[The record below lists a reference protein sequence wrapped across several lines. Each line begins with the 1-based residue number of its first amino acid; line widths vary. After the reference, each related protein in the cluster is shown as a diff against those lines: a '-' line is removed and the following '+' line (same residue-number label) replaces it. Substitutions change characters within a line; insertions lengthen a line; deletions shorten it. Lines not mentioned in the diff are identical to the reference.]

1 MSRFN
6 IRCYGII
13 INENN
18 EILLSD
24 ENRFGRSF
32 TKFIGGGL
40 EFGEG
45 TKECLKREIL
55 EETGLH
61 SEIGE
66 LFYVNDFFQESS
78 FSKEDQIISFYYF
91 VEKIDYDKIAITD
104 TSTLEKG
111 DGEKFRWKSISSLTE
126 NDVTFPIDKVVVERI
141 KEASRISH
149 LDRLDD
155 RCSTSS
161 MTEMTDDR

>member
-1 MSRFN
+1 MNKIN

-13 INENN
+13 INSRK

-24 ENRFGRSF
+24 EQRFGRSF

-45 TKECLKREIL
+45 TSECLQREIL

-61 SEIGE
+61 ATIGE

-78 FSKEDQIISFYYF
+78 FRKEDQIISFYYL
-91 VEKIDYDKIAITD
+91 VENIDYDAIPL
-104 TSTLEKG
+104 SEPSVFENG
-111 DGEKFRWKSISSLTE
+111 NGEIFRWKALQSLSE
-126 NDVTFPIDKVVVERI
+126 DDVTFPIDKIVVNMLI
-141 KEASRISH
+141 N
-149 LDRLDD
+149 LP
-155 RCSTSS
+155 
-161 MTEMTDDR
+161 

>member
-1 MSRFN
+1 MSKIN

-13 INENN
+13 INKNK

-24 ENRFGRSF
+24 EHRFGRSF

-45 TKECLKREIL
+45 TSECLEREIL

-61 SEIGE
+61 ASIGD

-91 VEKIDYDKIAITD
+91 IEKIDCAAIPIAE
-104 TSTLEKG
+104 TSTFEKG
-111 DGEKFRWKSISSLTE
+111 NGEIFRWKSIHSLTE
-126 NDVTFPIDKVVVERI
+126 NDVTFPIDKVVVGEI
-141 KEASRISH
+141 KV
-149 LDRLDD
+149 LYD
-155 RCSTSS
+155 
-161 MTEMTDDR
+161 